1 MQLGRVGFNSL
12 TVIMEADMTQSPFGC
27 SKLEPSAL
35 TLKRTWDL
43 NGVVI
48 IKAASAKFCRCG
60 VHPV

>member
-12 TVIMEADMTQSPFGC
+12 TVIMEADMTQSPFGW

-35 TLKRTWDL
+35 TLKMTWDL

-48 IKAASAKFCRCG
+48 IKAA
-60 VHPV
+60 